1 MLIFISGLDDIFKT
15 DCLKHKILLKYLLIG
30 TGGFLGSVLRY
41 WTSVNA
47 YKIFGEKFPYG
58 TFVVNALGC
67 LLIGFIAEISENRFL
82 VSPEIRIFLM
92 IGFLG
97 GYTTFSTFG
106 YETFVLL
113 QDKDYLTA
121 FANIFLSVIVCLAS
135 VWIGTIIAKLF

>member
-1 MLIFISGLDDIFKT
+1 M
-15 DCLKHKILLKYLLIG
+15 LKYILIG
-30 TGGFLGSVLRY
+30 TGGFIGSVLRY

-58 TFVVNALGC
+58 TFIVNVIGC

-82 VSPEIRIFLM
+82 ITPEVRTFLM

-106 YETFVLL
+106 YETFLLL
-113 QDKDYLTA
+113 QDKDYITA
-121 FANIFLSVIVCLAS
+121 FSNILFSVILCIAS
-135 VWIGTIIAKLF
+135 VWMELSLQNYFSSFWRIYEN

>member
-1 MLIFISGLDDIFKT
+1 
-15 DCLKHKILLKYLLIG
+15 LLKYILIG
-30 TGGFLGSVLRY
+30 TGGFIGSVLRY

-58 TFVVNALGC
+58 TFIVNVFGC

-82 VSPEIRIFLM
+82 ISSEVRIFLM

-106 YETFVLL
+106 YETFSLL
-113 QDKDYLTA
+113 QDTDYLTA
-121 FANIFLSVIVCLAS
+121 ILNILLSVIVCIAA
-135 VWIGTIIAKLF
+135 VWVGALIAKLF

>member
-1 MLIFISGLDDIFKT
+1 M
-15 DCLKHKILLKYLLIG
+15 LKYLLIG

-58 TFVVNALGC
+58 TFVVNVLGC
-67 LLIGFIAEISENRFL
+67 LLIGFISEISENRFL
-82 VSPEIRIFLM
+82 ISPEIRIFLM

-106 YETFVLL
+106 YETFMLV
-113 QDKDYLTA
+113 QDKDYVTA
-121 FANIFLSVIVCLAS
+121 VANIFLSVIVCLAS
-135 VWIGTIIAKLF
+135 VWIGTLIAKLF

>member
-1 MLIFISGLDDIFKT
+1 M
-15 DCLKHKILLKYLLIG
+15 LKYLLIG
-30 TGGFLGSVLRY
+30 TGGFFGSVLRY

>member
-1 MLIFISGLDDIFKT
+1 MF
-15 DCLKHKILLKYLLIG
+15 KYLLIG
-30 TGGFLGSVLRY
+30 TDGFLGSILRY

-47 YKIFGEKFPYG
+47 YKILGEKFPYG

-97 GYTTFSTFG
+97 DYTTFSTFG

-121 FANIFLSVIVCLAS
+121 FSNIFLSVIVCLAF

>member
-1 MLIFISGLDDIFKT
+1 M
-15 DCLKHKILLKYLLIG
+15 LKYLLIG

-47 YKIFGEKFPYG
+47 YKIFGENFPYG
-58 TFVVNALGC
+58 TFVVNVLGC

-92 IGFLG
+92 IGFIG

-113 QDKDYLTA
+113 QGKDYLTA
-121 FANIFLSVIVCLAS
+121 FTNIFFSVIVCIAS
-135 VWIGTIIAKLF
+135 VWIGTQLAKLF